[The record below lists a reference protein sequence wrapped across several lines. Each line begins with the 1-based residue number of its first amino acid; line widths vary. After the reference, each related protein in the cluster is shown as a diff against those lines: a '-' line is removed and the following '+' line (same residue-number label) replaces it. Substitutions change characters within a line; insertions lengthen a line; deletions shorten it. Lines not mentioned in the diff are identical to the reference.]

1 MKTELMKITPEI
13 AKEMLERNTHN
24 RKISMVR
31 VNVYADDMARGGG
44 KQTVSRSAS
53 ISLVSLSMDSTGL
66 WPL

>member
-31 VNVYADDMARGGG
+31 VNVYADDMAMGGVAN
-44 KQTVSRSAS
+44 KR
-53 ISLVSLSMDSTGL
+53 
-66 WPL
+66 